1 MDEQQTNWNSVA
13 GHLQQRIAQMTADYE
28 GRIAVLQAQLQDAQ
42 QRLAE
47 YEKPPAEAQNE
58 PVEQ

>member
-1 MDEQQTNWNSVA
+1 MEQTTNWAAVA
-13 GHLQQRIAQMTADYE
+13 GNLQQRIAQMTADYE
-28 GRIAVLQAQLQDAQ
+28 GRIAVLQAQLQDVQ

-47 YEKPPAEAQNE
+47 YEKQPTEAQNQ